1 MRAPFLS
8 VVLLVLL
15 ALGTTLAGE
24 TVLPQEAKPPGGQA
38 AGEIAEPAA
47 PSPESRARSFVS
59 HLAAGEFDLAAGQY
73 DETMAAALPAGKLE
87 ATWKAVQVK
96 AGAFEAI
103 ESERIEK
110 VQGYD
115 VVHVTCRF
123 GKTPLDVKVVY
134 DAQVRVAG
142 LFFAPAGPPPKASV
156 PAYAHPGTY
165 EERDVTVGSG
175 EWKLPGTLTLP
186 REGRPSPALVL
197 VHGSGPL
204 DRDETI
210 GPNKPF
216 RDLAWGLASRG
227 IAVLRYD
234 KRTFTY
240 RDRLAG
246 ATGPITVKEESIDD
260 ALSAVAALRKVAEI
274 DPARIFV
281 AGHSLGGM
289 LVPRIAERDDGIA
302 GFVVLAGGARPLER
316 MMVEQTRYIANLD
329 GEISDAEAEAI
340 RKMEEGAARIEK
352 FDPSAAGDSGS
363 ILGAPAAYWLDL
375 KGYDP
380 PAAARS
386 ILRPLLVLQ
395 GGRDYQVTAKDF
407 DLWQKALGS
416 RPNVT
421 LHLFPD
427 LNHLFMPGQGPSSPA
442 EYQRPGNVSP
452 EVIDRIAGWIL
463 AQPARTT
470 AAARL

>member
-1 MRAPFLS
+1 MRAPFVS

-15 ALGTTLAGE
+15 ALGTALAGE
-24 TVLPQEAKPPGGQA
+24 AAPPEAQPPGGKA
-38 AGEIAEPAA
+38 AGEIAEPAV

-73 DETMAAALPAGKLE
+73 DETMAAVLPAGKLE
-87 ATWKAVQVK
+87 ATWKAVQAK
-96 AGAFEAI
+96 AGSFEAI
-103 ESERIEK
+103 EETRIEE
-110 VQGYD
+110 VHGYD

-123 GKTPLDVKVVY
+123 GNSPLDVKVVY
-134 DAQVRVAG
+134 DAKLRVAG

-156 PAYAHPGTY
+156 PSYADPGSY
-165 EERDVTVGSG
+165 EEKDVTVGSG
-175 EWKLPGTLTLP
+175 EWALPGTLTLP
-186 REGRPSPALVL
+186 REGRPCPALVL

-240 RDRLAG
+240 RERLTG
-246 ATGPITVKEESIDD
+246 AKEPITVKEETIDD
-260 ALSAVAALRKVAEI
+260 ALSAVAALRKVPEI
-274 DPARIFV
+274 DPSRIFL

-289 LVPRIAERDDGIA
+289 LVPRIAGRDDGIA

-316 MMVEQTRYIANLD
+316 MMVEQTRYIAALA
-329 GEISDAEAEAI
+329 GGISSAEAEAI
-340 RKMEEGAARIEK
+340 RKMEEGAARIERL
-352 FDPSAAGDSGS
+352 DPATADGS
-363 ILGAPAAYWLDL
+363 EPILGAPAAYWLDL

-380 PAAARS
+380 PAEARS
-386 ILRPLLVLQ
+386 ILRPLLILQ

-427 LNHLFMPGQGPSSPA
+427 LNHLFIPGEGPSTPG
-442 EYQRPGNVSP
+442 EYQKPGNVSP
-452 EVIDRIAGWIL
+452 EVIDRMAGWIL
-463 AQPARTT
+463 AQVPRAT
-470 AAARL
+470 AAARR